1 MASVVGVDHAPTTAL
16 ATEVYT
22 LSQDPPI
29 SVPVSGLV
37 PVTKQLGSVSGR
49 GLETPPTVSIHAVI
63 TIVVANY
70 GSFSTCLQST
80 IVHHRPRRLML

>member
-1 MASVVGVDHAPTTAL
+1 MVGVDHAPTTVFAK
-16 ATEVYT
+16 EVYT

-37 PVTKQLGSVSGR
+37 PVTKQLGSASGR
-49 GLETPPTVSIHAVI
+49 GLEAPPAVSVHAVI

-70 GSFSTCLQST
+70 
-80 IVHHRPRRLML
+80 